1 MWSAAWLIVAFDLH
15 ELRPMTDT
23 RFTSLECALAA
34 CLLCAKGMASRD
46 PRAAQELRVVI
57 AMLQSAHDELVTQG
71 DRAVA

>member
-1 MWSAAWLIVAFDLH
+1 VAFDLH